1 MRIRFQTFLL
11 LLPLLF
17 LCSAVMAETAGPV
30 EVNLS
35 APEVRGQLNNKTR
48 RITEA
53 GDLEFRHDSAI
64 KSWTGI
70 PLDPAQ
76 LTGRELLFSIGVE
89 AEDLPESVKNGD
101 GILVQIHYVA
111 ANGKEQFLRLPIPNK
126 NGAMSRHTLKIAF
139 PERIRKAG
147 LDLALL
153 NVAGK
158 VRFHAPGFREVR
170 PAETFQTCTVTGTL
184 DRENALY
191 EAGEPMIF
199 RFRILDNGKPVSGRV
214 RLIRAGDDG
223 KTEVRTLDVDAEKP
237 LEFRSSLD
245 RPGYVMVRAMLLGD
259 DGEPVQRIPRPGIGP
274 RPVQYG
280 LAGGVAPEK
289 LQQGR
294 PEPADF
300 DAFWREE
307 LAKLAG
313 VPLKVLEKKS
323 VESGEQIEVFDVKL
337 SCVGDRPVS
346 GYLTMPK
353 AAAKGKKFP
362 VRLRFDGYSV
372 QSAPLYR
379 DGEVITFSINPH
391 GIENGRENA
400 YYREL
405 QSSILAGYGFRNE
418 ENQSPLTTCF
428 HDMILRGVRAA
439 EFVKTLPE
447 WDGKHFEITGGSQGA
462 FQSAA
467 VAALTKGVTKCFLQ
481 IPWFCDLWGVE
492 VGRVRGW
499 RPDPAPGLLYYD
511 TVNFARRIHCPVKI
525 DAGLSDWVCPPS
537 GVRICYNNLP
547 GPKELVFLQGLD
559 HAVYFGFDRSTTPR
573 IVVKEA
579 GR

>member
-1 MRIRFQTFLL
+1 
-11 LLPLLF
+11 
-17 LCSAVMAETAGPV
+17 
-30 EVNLS
+30 
-35 APEVRGQLNNKTR
+35 
-48 RITEA
+48 
-53 GDLEFRHDSAI
+53 
-64 KSWTGI
+64 
-70 PLDPAQ
+70 
-76 LTGRELLFSIGVE
+76 
-89 AEDLPESVKNGD
+89 
-101 GILVQIHYVA
+101 
-111 ANGKEQFLRLPIPNK
+111 
-126 NGAMSRHTLKIAF
+126 
-139 PERIRKAG
+139 
-147 LDLALL
+147 
-153 NVAGK
+153 
-158 VRFHAPGFREVR
+158 
-170 PAETFQTCTVTGTL
+170 
-184 DRENALY
+184 
-191 EAGEPMIF
+191 
-199 RFRILDNGKPVSGRV
+199 
-214 RLIRAGDDG
+214 
-223 KTEVRTLDVDAEKP
+223 
-237 LEFRSSLD
+237 
-245 RPGYVMVRAMLLGD
+245 
-259 DGEPVQRIPRPGIGP
+259 
-274 RPVQYG
+274 
-280 LAGGVAPEK
+280 
-289 LQQGR
+289 
-294 PEPADF
+294 
-300 DAFWREE
+300 
-307 LAKLAG
+307 
-313 VPLKVLEKKS
+313 
-323 VESGEQIEVFDVKL
+323 
-337 SCVGDRPVS
+337 
-346 GYLTMPK
+346 MPK
-353 AAAKGKKFP
+353 SAAKGEKFP

-379 DGEVITFSINPH
+379 DGDVITFSINPH
-391 GIENGRENA
+391 GIENGRESA

-418 ENQSPLTTCF
+418 ENQSPLTTYF

-537 GVRICYNNLP
+537 GVRILYNNLP